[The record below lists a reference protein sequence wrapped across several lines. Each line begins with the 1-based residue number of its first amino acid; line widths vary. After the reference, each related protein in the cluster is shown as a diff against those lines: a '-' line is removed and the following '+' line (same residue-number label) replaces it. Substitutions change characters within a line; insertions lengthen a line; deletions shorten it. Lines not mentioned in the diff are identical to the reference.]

1 MTPERKAQIDVW
13 SGIAEDFS
21 DGAWFGF
28 MMVEN
33 GVTDDELAEWSEI
46 NAAMLAQEAEDET

>member
-21 DGAWFGF
+21 DGAWFAF

-33 GVTDDELAEWSEI
+33 GVGEDELAEWSEL
-46 NAAMLAQEAEDET
+46 NQEAEDAKA